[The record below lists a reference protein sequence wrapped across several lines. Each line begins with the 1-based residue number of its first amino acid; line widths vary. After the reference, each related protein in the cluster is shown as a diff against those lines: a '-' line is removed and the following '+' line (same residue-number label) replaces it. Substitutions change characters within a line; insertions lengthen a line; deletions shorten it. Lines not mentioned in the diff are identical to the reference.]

1 MFVDIKMMV
10 GIQFLI
16 FILPL
21 IIHVLWPLIER
32 YFRCEAYRMMNQ
44 RVFGKLTNQ
53 ELETSLF
60 QIKVKIYW

>member
-21 IIHVLWPLIER
+21 IIHVLWLLIER
-32 YFRCEAYRMMNQ
+32 YFRCEAYRMMN
-44 RVFGKLTNQ
+44 KLGFWQVNQ
-53 ELETSLF
+53 PRTRDIAVSN
-60 QIKVKIYW
+60 QG